1 LRTTSETIEVGNRWK
16 PDEKIPIGW
25 TAGAIGDSLCFAAF
39 PGEPFIE
46 HQLALRSRSTCGNT
60 MLFGYSYS
68 VGGVW
73 AGYLPTIR
81 AAVEGGYGADYNAS
95 VEVGTG
101 ELLVNR
107 AAVALFRLRGLLK
120 DSPGSPH

>member
-1 LRTTSETIEVGNRWK
+1 
-16 PDEKIPIGW
+16 
-25 TAGAIGDSLCFAAF
+25 
-39 PGEPFIE
+39 
-46 HQLALRSRSTCGNT
+46 

-81 AAVEGGYGADYNAS
+81 ASVEGGYGADYNTT

-101 ELLVNR
+101 EWLINR
-107 AAVALFRLRGLLK
+107 AVIKIMELRGMLGNTPGKPRELRR
-120 DSPGSPH
+120 SPQ